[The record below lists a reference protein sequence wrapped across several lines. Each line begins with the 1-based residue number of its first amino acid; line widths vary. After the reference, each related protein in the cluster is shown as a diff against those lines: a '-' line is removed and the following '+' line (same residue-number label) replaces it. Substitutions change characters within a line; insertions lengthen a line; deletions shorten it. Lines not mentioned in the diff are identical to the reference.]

1 MKQLALIREHLA
13 AILLHHTVSA
23 AEARGRLALIEDT
36 GLSPNVIEAAIVHGL
51 VETAELVL
59 ICQSLDLDAGAVLA
73 EAINHVCAPL
83 NLSVEAPQPETH
95 PA

>member
-1 MKQLALIREHLA
+1 MQQLKNIREHLA

-23 AEARGRLALIEDT
+23 AEARGRLALQEDT
-36 GLSPNVIEAAIVHGL
+36 GLSPKIIENAVTHGL
-51 VETAELVL
+51 VESAELVL
-59 ICQSLDLDAGAVLA
+59 ICQALDLDAAAVLA

-83 NLSVEAPQPETH
+83 DLSVEAPQPETH